1 MPKKPVVKKQTKVK
15 AANPA
20 LGRKA
25 AKSAAGV
32 RSENSAPAPAAGS
45 ASERFVN
52 DLLVR
57 GEAVPETPGQRL
69 PLGAT
74 HKITKQ
80 NEDGSVEVK
89 RVRFKLF

>member
-1 MPKKPVVKKQTKVK
+1 VSKKPMAKKRTKAGAPQARAGK
-15 AANPA
+15 
-20 LGRKA
+20 KT
-25 AKSAAGV
+25 AKSTAGAQAG
-32 RSENSAPAPAAGS
+32 NAPVPAADA
-45 ASERFVN
+45 ASERFVK

-69 PLGAT
+69 PLQAT

-80 NEDGSVEVK
+80 NKDGTATVE